1 MHAFTLGIGFG
12 LVTAAV
18 LAISAVGLSLQFSVT
33 NFPNFAHGE
42 LMTIGAYAS
51 LTTYRA
57 THNAALA
64 CVASILAGALVG
76 ALMNRLVFVP
86 FRRRNTVGLTLFVLT
101 IGISLVLQNS
111 VLWLYG
117 SKTVRLPIGGG
128 TPHHLGVFLL
138 TTSQLMVIAGAIVI
152 MLGVHLLLK
161 YTLFGKAQRAVAESP
176 TLAEA
181 SGVSSLRVVN
191 RTWFLTGGLAG
202 LSGFILAL
210 TTGSLTPTMGFSFL
224 LIVFAAAILGGIG
237 QPYGA
242 MAGAVVV
249 GLAME
254 VGAVYI
260 RADYKTAVAFA
271 LLIVALLM
279 RPQGLI
285 PAKKMA
291 AA

>member
-51 LTTYRA
+51 LATYRA
-57 THNAALA
+57 THNAVLA
-64 CVASILAGALVG
+64 CVASIVAGALVG

-117 SKTVRLPIGGG
+117 SQTVRLPIGGG

-138 TTSQLMVIAGAIVI
+138 TTDQLIVIVGAIVI
-152 MLGVHLLLK
+152 MLGIHLLLN

-181 SGVSSLRVVN
+181 SGVSSVRVIN

-249 GLAME
+249 GVAME

-260 RADYKTAVAFA
+260 RADYKTTVAFA
-271 LLIVALLM
+271 LLIVALLL
-279 RPQGLI
+279 RPQGLV
-285 PAKKMA
+285 PAKRMA

>member
-1 MHAFTLGIGFG
+1 MHALTLGIGFG

-42 LMTIGAYAS
+42 LMTIGAYGS
-51 LTTYRA
+51 LTTYKI
-57 THNAALA
+57 THNAIVA
-64 CVASILAGALVG
+64 CVASIVAGALAG
-76 ALMNRLVFVP
+76 ALMNRVVFVP
-86 FRRRNTVGLTLFVLT
+86 FRRRKTVGLTLFVLT
-101 IGISLVLQNS
+101 IGISLVLQNG

-117 SKTVRLPIGGG
+117 SQTVRLPFGGG
-128 TPHHLGVFLL
+128 APHHLGPFLL
-138 TTSQLMVIAGAIVI
+138 TTDQLMVIAGAIVI
-152 MLGVHLLLK
+152 MLGVHLLLN

-181 SGVSSLRVVN
+181 SGVSSERVIN
-191 RTWFLTGGLAG
+191 STWFLTGGLAG

-210 TTGSLTPTMGFSFL
+210 TTGSLTPTLGFNFL

-242 MAGAVVV
+242 MAGALVV
-249 GLAME
+249 GVAME
-254 VGAVYI
+254 VAAVYI
-260 RADYKTAVAFA
+260 RADYKTTVAFA
-271 LLIVALLM
+271 LLILALIL

-285 PAKKMA
+285 PAKRMA